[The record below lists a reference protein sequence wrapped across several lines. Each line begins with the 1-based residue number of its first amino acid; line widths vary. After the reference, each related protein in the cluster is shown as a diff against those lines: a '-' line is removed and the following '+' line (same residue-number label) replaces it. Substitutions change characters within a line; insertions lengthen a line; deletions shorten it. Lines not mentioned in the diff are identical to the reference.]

1 MGVELFSTLTKSGL
15 QTSKKWGRSRPTVY
29 LQMATCNWHAAAPEK
44 WGYQNSIVHYT
55 AGALP

>member
-44 WGYQNSIVHYT
+44 WEYQNSIVHCT
-55 AGALP
+55 GA